1 MEGSSNKSVIHT
13 STEWFDNV
21 SYVESDEKKKK
32 VWDLLIS
39 KFLEYECFSPESVM
53 QGDSINIASPEI
65 LSELVEIINFQT
77 GE

>member
-32 VWDLLIS
+32 VWDLLIY
-39 KFLEYECFSPESVM
+39 KFLEYECFCPESVM
-53 QGDSINIASPEI
+53 QSDGMNIASAEI
-65 LSELVEIINFQT
+65 LSEINEIINFST